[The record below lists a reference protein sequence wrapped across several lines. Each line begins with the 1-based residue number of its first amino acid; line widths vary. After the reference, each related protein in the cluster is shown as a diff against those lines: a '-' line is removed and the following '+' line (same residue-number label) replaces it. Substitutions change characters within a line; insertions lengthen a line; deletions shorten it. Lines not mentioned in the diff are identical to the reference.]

1 MYYSNIIY
9 GRNIVTKSTTCKNDD
24 SVIGWKNILV
34 SEMKKPLLVIVCN
47 TSDIQ
52 KNKNKIII
60 NRHKYVGSK
69 PNSHSSEKD
78 VGSGFILL
86 SLCVHNRKKVATGC
100 NWGPAEFKL
109 IKISKNNICTK
120 KSNHHD
126 SNGYYYSQ
134 GIKAALKRQEIYQW
148 VSMHVRN
155 IKVKHTNLLS
165 VMKNKL
171 MQQCAAQDLV
181 IGVDGLCNKFCNL
194 RKNISPLYRLYGY
207 YKMIKAI

>member
-126 SNGYYYSQ
+126 SNGYYYSY
-134 GIKAALKRQEIYQW
+134 GNKLSFE
-148 VSMHVRN
+148 
-155 IKVKHTNLLS
+155 KVGNSSVVQCACKKHKSEHTNILS
-165 VMKNKL
+165 VMKDKL
-171 MQQCAAQDLV
+171 MQQCAAQKLG
-181 IGVDGLCNKFCNL
+181 IGVDGLCNKFCDL
-194 RKNISPLYRLYGY
+194 RKNISPLL
-207 YKMIKAI
+207 